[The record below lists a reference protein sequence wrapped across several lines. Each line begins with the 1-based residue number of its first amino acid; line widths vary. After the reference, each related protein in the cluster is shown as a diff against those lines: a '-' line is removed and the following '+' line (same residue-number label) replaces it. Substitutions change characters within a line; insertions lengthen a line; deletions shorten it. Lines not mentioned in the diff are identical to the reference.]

1 VGVLARI
8 AKAALNEVN
17 KPETYVKGDEFEDF
31 VRKHIFPSNSY
42 EVLSRTHDY
51 NSNKNDF
58 IQSSKEPDFK
68 FKAKINDKIFFVEA
82 KYRSKYFNGA
92 VEWCKNY
99 QLTRYRTINKT
110 TPVFIIIGVD
120 NSPSS
125 PKQIFLIPIK
135 CIKYTKLFHSFL
147 KEYEIPNNH
156 SVSPDK
162 LNRLLVD
169 K

>member
-1 VGVLARI
+1 MGVLARI
-8 AKAALNEVN
+8 AKAAINEVN

-31 VRKHIFPSNSY
+31 VRKHIFPASSY
-42 EVLSRTHDY
+42 EMLSRTHDY
-51 NSNKNDF
+51 NFNKDDF

-68 FKAKINDKIFFVEA
+68 FKARIKDKTFFVEA

-92 VEWCKNY
+92 IEWCKNY
-99 QLTRYRTINKT
+99 QLTRYKAINKK
-110 TPVFIIIGVD
+110 TPVFIIIGVG

-125 PKQIFLIPIK
+125 PEQVFLIPIK

-156 SVSPDK
+156 GVSPDK
-162 LNRLLVD
+162 IEQSLAA